1 MLFDRYKEEQRMH
14 DRRIGRLCA
23 VIVNM
28 NRGKKGKSY
37 SEEDFMPKEKRR
49 QTNEEMFATVEA
61 LNRMFGG
68 ENIVRDK

>member
-1 MLFDRYKEEQRMH
+1 MLFDRYKEEQKMY

-23 VIVNM
+23 VIVNT

-37 SEEDFMPKEKRR
+37 TEEDFMPKEKRR
-49 QTNEEMFATVEA
+49 QTSDEMLATVEA

-68 ENIVRDK
+68 DVVDRDK